1 MNASHKGRHFEHEI
15 RELFRQ
21 GYSVIRGA
29 GSEGEMLQ
37 EKVDLIATK
46 ETALNEYKVLLT
58 LVGVQCKARRKSRS
72 GCPHYEHLM

>member
-1 MNASHKGRHFEHEI
+1 LEEEEQKFDRSAKP
-15 RELFRQ
+15 
-21 GYSVIRGA
+21 VIRCA
-29 GSEGEMLQ
+29 GSKGEMLQ

-72 GCPHYEHLM
+72 GCPPL